1 MNRANAKSFRVE
13 PPNSSSDRIGSST
26 TRDVFTER
34 INTWFRDVL
43 TTPEYVSR
51 DTAASDSPVFSLTL
65 SKMTTVSYS
74 EYPRMVRMA
83 MTVAGPEPA

>member
-1 MNRANAKSFRVE
+1 M
-13 PPNSSSDRIGSST
+13 
-26 TRDVFTER
+26 FTER

-83 MTVAGPEPA
+83 MTVAGDTVRPTSA